1 MKDDGVADAKISKG
15 GDTQEGMELRRES
28 EREKLAGRPRRR
40 NEVHKDERE

>member
-15 GDTQEGMELRRES
+15 GDGIEEGS